1 MSLSYSYACSQMVN
15 GPACLVCLSKLDP
28 ASCTDPFDPLQVVG
42 LPQCNHVVHLGCFDH
57 WSTHSK
63 QLAKRDV
70 SVVDQ
75 ATCPVCKVSM
85 DKKEDFRHMRS
96 LDIPSSFK
104 KNHNQT
110 PGPELPLPL
119 LEMPGP
125 DSQYDAQSIQVLFDK
140 AVPVESSEYLFN
152 ISNFPALHQM
162 KNRYGITLS
171 AEQLDKILN
180 KALLTK
186 LSKHKRVIVDVF
198 SANKIKMAM
207 LLRSDDEASKEVIHN
222 FFTRILDVSGSS
234 KDVVIGFLLGQVILD
249 KKILQKGFDYYIEKK
264 LFHEAEEI
272 FKKHNLRIEYEALKK
287 ALMQVRSKCSVN
299 NLARIAADSDQDFQ
313 QVVRDAVKELNESA
327 VTFQG
332 SGLDLI
338 MGAIKILMG
347 TGYLDQTEINKSL
360 RLAVLANDTSWQYEL
375 HHQYGAVLESQF
387 FKEHLE
393 STDASKLIRKIDTL
407 FKIKAND
414 DVTNTALIAALMRVV
429 AKNNRPS
436 SCFEIRNLLTKCLNA
451 GVRSQQL
458 VNNAL
463 TQAIDVGEYLWAT
476 TLNKDFH
483 AVLDAETLK
492 RYLWEIVLN
501 PPSSTSSDAEQRF
514 VGRVKRMLDFA
525 GKSSKQNNDAVSF
538 VLNELLDNPGLSQ
551 KPVIKNC
558 VELMV
563 EFISHSVSSPEAKRQ
578 KIS

>member
-104 KNHNQT
+104 KDHNQT

-125 DSQYDAQSIQVLFDK
+125 DSQYDAQSIQALFDK

-186 LSKHKRVIVDVF
+186 LSKRKRVIVDVF

-436 SCFEIRNLLTKCLNA
+436 SCFEIRNLLTECLNA
-451 GVRSQQL
+451 GVWSQQL

-463 TQAIDVGEYLWAT
+463 TQAIDAGEYLWAT

-492 RYLWEIVLN
+492 CYLWEIVLN

-514 VGRVKRMLDFA
+514 VGRVKHMLDFA

>member
-125 DSQYDAQSIQVLFDK
+125 DSQYDAQSIQVLFDQ
-140 AVPVESSEYLFN
+140 AVPVERSEYLFN

-186 LSKHKRVIVDVF
+186 LSKRKRVIVDVF

-436 SCFEIRNLLTKCLNA
+436 SCFEIRNLLTECLNA
-451 GVRSQQL
+451 GVWSQQL

-463 TQAIDVGEYLWAT
+463 TQAIDAGEYLWAT

-492 RYLWEIVLN
+492 CYLWEIVLN
-501 PPSSTSSDAEQRF
+501 PPSSTSSDSEQRF
-514 VGRVKRMLDFA
+514 VGRVKHMLDFA

>member
-104 KNHNQT
+104 KNHNQI
-110 PGPELPLPL
+110 PDPELPLPL

-125 DSQYDAQSIQVLFDK
+125 DSQYDAQSIQVLFDQ
-140 AVPVESSEYLFN
+140 AVPVERSEYLFN

-186 LSKHKRVIVDVF
+186 LSKRKRVIVDVF

-436 SCFEIRNLLTKCLNA
+436 SCFEIRNLLTECLNA
-451 GVRSQQL
+451 GVWSQQL

-463 TQAIDVGEYLWAT
+463 TQAIDAGEYLWAT

>member
-186 LSKHKRVIVDVF
+186 LSKRKRVIVDVF

-436 SCFEIRNLLTKCLNA
+436 SCFEIRNLLTECLNA
-451 GVRSQQL
+451 GVWSQQL

-463 TQAIDVGEYLWAT
+463 TQAIDAGEYLWAT

-492 RYLWEIVLN
+492 CYLWEIVLN
-501 PPSSTSSDAEQRF
+501 PPSSTSSDSEQRF
-514 VGRVKRMLDFA
+514 VGRVKHMLDFA